1 MIRVVVVDDDSH
13 LRDLFKMMLE
23 LEDGFEVVGEAGDGK
38 AAISRVEE
46 CQPDLVM
53 LDLEMP
59 VMDGLEALP
68 RILEAAP
75 RTKVVAGCR
84 FRSPKCSDQG
94 GGGIGLSRGL
104 VGGAR
109 PRRGSGGLR
118 LQGTVGRGP
127 RAAARVGGRGRG
139 RLS

>member
-38 AAISRVEE
+38 AAISRAEE

-59 VMDGLEALP
+59 VMDGLQALP
-68 RILEAAP
+68 LILEAAP
-75 RTKVVAGCR
+75 QTKVVVVSGFPEESLEARALAAGAAAYVA
-84 FRSPKCSDQG
+84 K
-94 GGGIGLSRGL
+94 GLSVEDL
-104 VGGAR
+104 VRQLASVIEDEGA
-109 PRRGSGGLR
+109 
-118 LQGTVGRGP
+118 
-127 RAAARVGGRGRG
+127 
-139 RLS
+139 

>member
-75 RTKVVAGCR
+75 RTKVVVVSGFPEESLEARALAAGAVAYV
-84 FRSPKCSDQG
+84 SK
-94 GGGIGLSRGL
+94 GLSVEAL
-104 VGGAR
+104 VRQLASVVEDEGG
-109 PRRGSGGLR
+109 
-118 LQGTVGRGP
+118 
-127 RAAARVGGRGRG
+127 
-139 RLS
+139 

>member
-75 RTKVVAGCR
+75 RTKVVVVSGFPEESLEARALAAGAAAYVA
-84 FRSPKCSDQG
+84 K
-94 GGGIGLSRGL
+94 GLSVEDL
-104 VGGAR
+104 VQQLASVIEDEGA
-109 PRRGSGGLR
+109 
-118 LQGTVGRGP
+118 
-127 RAAARVGGRGRG
+127 
-139 RLS
+139 

>member
-38 AAISRVEE
+38 AAISRAKE

-59 VMDGLEALP
+59 VMDGLDALP
-68 RILEAAP
+68 LILEAAP
-75 RTKVVAGCR
+75 RTKVAVVSGFPEESLRARALAAGAVAYI
-84 FRSPKCSDQG
+84 SK
-94 GGGIGLSRGL
+94 GLSVEAL
-104 VGGAR
+104 VRQLESLVEDEGA
-109 PRRGSGGLR
+109 
-118 LQGTVGRGP
+118 
-127 RAAARVGGRGRG
+127 
-139 RLS
+139 

>member
-75 RTKVVAGCR
+75 RTKVVVVSGFPEESLEARALAAGAVAYI
-84 FRSPKCSDQG
+84 SK
-94 GGGIGLSRGL
+94 GLSVEAL
-104 VGGAR
+104 VRQLASVVEDEGG
-109 PRRGSGGLR
+109 
-118 LQGTVGRGP
+118 
-127 RAAARVGGRGRG
+127 
-139 RLS
+139 

>member
-13 LRDLFKMMLE
+13 LRDLFKMMLR
-23 LEDGFEVVGEAGDGK
+23 LEGGFEVVGEAGDGK

-68 RILEAAP
+68 LILDAAP
-75 RTKVVAGCR
+75 GTKVVVVSG
-84 FRSPKCSDQG
+84 FPEES
-94 GGGIGLSRGL
+94 L
-104 VGGAR
+104 GAR
-109 PRRGSGGLR
+109 SLAAGAVAYISKGLEADALLRRL
-118 LQGTVGRGP
+118 
-127 RAAARVGGRGRG
+127 AALMDDEGA
-139 RLS
+139 

>member
-75 RTKVVAGCR
+75 RTKVVVVSGFPEDSLEARALAAGAVAYV
-84 FRSPKCSDQG
+84 SK
-94 GGGIGLSRGL
+94 GLSVEAL
-104 VGGAR
+104 VRQLASVVEDEGG
-109 PRRGSGGLR
+109 
-118 LQGTVGRGP
+118 
-127 RAAARVGGRGRG
+127 
-139 RLS
+139 

>member
-75 RTKVVAGCR
+75 RTKVVVVSGFPEDSLEARALAAGAVAYV
-84 FRSPKCSDQG
+84 SK
-94 GGGIGLSRGL
+94 GLSVAAL
-104 VGGAR
+104 VRQIASVVEDEGG
-109 PRRGSGGLR
+109 
-118 LQGTVGRGP
+118 
-127 RAAARVGGRGRG
+127 
-139 RLS
+139 

>member
-75 RTKVVAGCR
+75 RTKVVVVSGFPEESLEARALAAGAVAYI
-84 FRSPKCSDQG
+84 SK
-94 GGGIGLSRGL
+94 GLSVEALVRQLASAVEDERG
-104 VGGAR
+104 
-109 PRRGSGGLR
+109 
-118 LQGTVGRGP
+118 
-127 RAAARVGGRGRG
+127 
-139 RLS
+139 

>member
-75 RTKVVAGCR
+75 RTKVVVVSGFPEDSLEARALAAGAVAYV
-84 FRSPKCSDQG
+84 SK
-94 GGGIGLSRGL
+94 GLSVEAL
-104 VGGAR
+104 VRQLASVVEDEDG
-109 PRRGSGGLR
+109 
-118 LQGTVGRGP
+118 
-127 RAAARVGGRGRG
+127 
-139 RLS
+139 

>member
-59 VMDGLEALP
+59 VMDGLDALP
-68 RILEAAP
+68 LILEAAP
-75 RTKVVAGCR
+75 RTKVAVVSGFPEESLRARALAAGAVAYI
-84 FRSPKCSDQG
+84 SK
-94 GGGIGLSRGL
+94 GLSVEAL
-104 VGGAR
+104 VRQLASVVEDEGG
-109 PRRGSGGLR
+109 
-118 LQGTVGRGP
+118 
-127 RAAARVGGRGRG
+127 
-139 RLS
+139 